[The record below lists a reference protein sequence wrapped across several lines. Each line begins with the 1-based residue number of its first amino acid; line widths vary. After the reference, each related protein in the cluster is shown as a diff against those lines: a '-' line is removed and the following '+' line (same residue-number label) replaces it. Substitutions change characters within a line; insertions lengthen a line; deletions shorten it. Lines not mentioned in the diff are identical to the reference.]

1 MKTEKSRER
10 KTTWVIVIGIFILL
24 VLAAGFLFRKTS
36 NSKKDMDKTADKTAD
51 EVPEELEEYMTK
63 NLFPGFSG
71 EEAGETIDGSL
82 SNSEILFEYAGSYEG
97 TFYEDGNQK
106 DTKNVFS
113 LILTNTAEQTLEVMQ
128 LRIEDE
134 DGESY
139 QFQVSCLPS
148 GGTVLVQELEGK
160 AFQKGASYRIV
171 RDTFGFLDQ
180 DQGLAALE
188 TREEDGK
195 IFVTNTSASQMGP
208 IQVIYKNWGGAHAY
222 RGGIAYR
229 IQLDSIKPGETL
241 EVSAVHYQEGE
252 SKITGMKQTVKE

>member
-1 MKTEKSRER
+1 MKTEKSRKR
-10 KTTWVIVIGIFILL
+10 RSIWMIGIGILML
-24 VLAAGFLFRKTS
+24 LILGTAFLFQKTL
-36 NSKKDMDKTADKTAD
+36 NSKKDTNITADKTAD
-51 EVPEELEEYMTK
+51 EAPEELEEYMTK

-71 EEAGETIDGSL
+71 EEVGETINGSL

-128 LRIEDE
+128 LWIEDE

-208 IQVIYKNWGGAHAY
+208 IQVIYKNWGGSHVY
-222 RGGIAYR
+222 LGGIAYR

-252 SKITGMKQTVKE
+252 SKITGMKQTGRQ